1 MYLKVIRNFLIRS
14 FFYSNAKK
22 HKKTKNQDKFWSD
35 SRFLNWEILNYFNKI
50 KNSLFFNLLPKLYQ
64 TMKLKPN
71 QTLFY
76 RTYLNLTLFSLVK
89 KIKIIH
95 WLSKSKFLSFMNK
108 RNPSNG
114 GQTFFHG
121 TYSNLTSKFEISQFY
136 D

>member
-89 KIKIIH
+89 KKLKSLTDFQNLNFSVL
-95 WLSKSKFLSFMNK
+95 WLKWT
-108 RNPSNG
+108 
-114 GQTFFHG
+114 QTMETGLYILEGSEGRHFVKQNFF
-121 TYSNLTSKFEISQFY
+121 SR
-136 D
+136 